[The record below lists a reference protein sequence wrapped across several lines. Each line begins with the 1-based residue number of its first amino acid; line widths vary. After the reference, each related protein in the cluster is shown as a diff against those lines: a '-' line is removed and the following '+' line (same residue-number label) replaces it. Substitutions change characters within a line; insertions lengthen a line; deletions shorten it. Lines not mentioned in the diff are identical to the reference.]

1 MGSRRGGC
9 AAVVSGRTVVVVGG
23 SDGSSFLQ
31 TAEVFNLDTEQW
43 SPLPS
48 MGSRRRYCAAVVS
61 GRTVVVVGGRD
72 GSSDLQ
78 TAEVFNLD
86 TEQWSPLPSMGSRRG
101 GCAAVVSGRTVVVVG
116 GCDGSSALQTAVAF
130 NLDTEQWS
138 PLPSMGSRRRYCA
151 AVVSGRTVMV
161 FGGSGGDAGASA
173 EKLAIEGGED
183 DIGHDLGTDYT
194 ATGGVAGAAAGA
206 AEAASAAPQAAAAAA
221 ASARITEYEHV
232 ALPLSP
238 IRGCFDDSRN
248 PLVSID
254 DAIAR
259 QPDDLRGELW
269 AAKQF
274 ARDPGIRAKTARV
287 IGLTMCMVVAIWMYT
302 TESPLYHKLNA
313 ALRSRDRTTLTSFYF
328 PYLRLLLTA
337 IRKIRAMGD
346 GSVQIVNRGVKRD
359 LVKEYPDAYKRGES
373 MIWWSITS
381 TTSDLE
387 VLSNPL
393 FLGNQ
398 GDRTLCQIKTRNAVD
413 ISEFSAIPE
422 AELVMCCATGIR
434 FTAVLDLGNGLKMIN
449 CEDDDEIPSMLS

>member
-232 ALPLSP
+232 ALPLAP
-238 IRGCFDDSRN
+238 VRGCFDDGRN

-259 QPDDLRGELW
+259 QPDDLRAELW
-269 AAKQF
+269 SAKQF
-274 ARDPGIRAKTARV
+274 ADDPGIRAEMSRV
-287 IGLTMCMVVAIWMYT
+287 VGLTLCMVAAIWMYT
-302 TESPLYHKLNA
+302 TESPLYHKLNE
-313 ALRSRDRTTLTSFYF
+313 ALRNRDRTTLKSFYF

-337 IRKIRAMGD
+337 IQKIRAMG
-346 GSVQIVNRGVKRD
+346 GERVRTVNRGVKRD
-359 LVKEYPDAYKRGES
+359 LVQEYPNAYATGKS

-381 TTSDLE
+381 TTSNVE
-387 VLSNPL
+387 VLSNPD
-393 FLGNQ
+393 FLGQN
-398 GDRTLCQIKTRNAVD
+398 GDRTYFQITTRKAVD
-413 ISEFSAIPE
+413 ISMFSAIPE
-422 AELVMCCATGIR
+422 NELVLSCATAVR
-434 FTAVLDLGNGLKMIN
+434 FTGILNAGHGLKIIT
-449 CEDDDEIPSMLS
+449 CEDDDDIPDMLS